1 MKITI
6 YIAISANGLIS
17 NGRNVPDWLSEEYG
31 AGMYALCK
39 KYKAVIMGKATYDIL
54 APDYLPLT
62 TEGTT
67 VVLTRNEQVK
77 STNPTVVFTR
87 SSPAAIVA
95 MLKEKGHESAVII
108 GGALTMSEFIN
119 ASLVDD
125 IYFIVEPSLF
135 GTGLPL
141 LKANEREVKL
151 KLLEVAKLNDNT
163 VQLHYQ
169 VEKA

>member
-6 YIAISANGLIS
+6 YIATSANGLIS

-31 AGMYALCK
+31 AGMYALCQ

-62 TEGTT
+62 SEGTT
-67 VVLTRNEQVK
+67 VVLTRNGQVK
-77 STNPTVVFTR
+77 STNPTVVFSR
-87 SSPAAIVA
+87 NSPAEIVA
-95 MLKEKGHESAVII
+95 MLKERGHENAVII
-108 GGALTMSEFIN
+108 GGALTVSAFIN

-125 IYFIVEPSLF
+125 IYFVVEPSVF

-141 LKANEREVKL
+141 LKASELEIKL

-169 VEKA
+169 VAKS

>member
-6 YIAISANGLIS
+6 YIATSANGFIS

-31 AGMYALCK
+31 AGMYALCQR
-39 KYKAVIMGKATYDIL
+39 YKAVIMGKATYDIL
-54 APDYLPLT
+54 TPDYLPLT
-62 TEGTT
+62 SEGTT
-67 VVLTRNEQVK
+67 VVLSRNGQAK
-77 STNPTVVFTR
+77 STNRTVVFTP
-87 SSPAAIVA
+87 SSPAEVVA
-95 MLKEKGHESAVII
+95 MLKERGHENAVII

-125 IYFIVEPSLF
+125 IYFVVEPTVF
-135 GTGLPL
+135 GTGLPM
-141 LKANEREVKL
+141 LKASETEVKL

-163 VQLHYQ
+163 VRLHYQ